1 MYYNVIY
8 NNLSQ
13 NQKVNIQNFI
23 RENFPEIK
31 SNFGL
36 EPKTIIII
44 NYENDKILGCMCLL
58 NNNSLIE
65 ILKKGYISLNNYN
78 FNYNNGLFIYN
89 FCVDSNHRNKKIGS
103 KLIDNAL
110 DLCKKINID
119 YVHCHV
125 ENPISKN
132 LFLKKGFVEDVD
144 KDNTLSMLK
153 FI

>member
-1 MYYNVIY
+1 MYYTVIY
-8 NNLSQ
+8 DKLSQ
-13 NQKVNIQNFI
+13 NQKSNILNFI
-23 RENFPEIK
+23 KENFPDVK

-36 EPKTIIII
+36 ESKTIIII
-44 NYENDKILGCMCLL
+44 NYENDKILGCVCLL

-65 ILKKGYISLNNYN
+65 LLKKSYINLDNYN

-89 FCVDSNHRNKKIGS
+89 FCVDPNYRNKKIGS

-110 DLCKKINID
+110 DLCKKINVD

-132 LFLKKGFVEDVD
+132 LFLKKGFIED
-144 KDNTLSMLK
+144 KNISMLK